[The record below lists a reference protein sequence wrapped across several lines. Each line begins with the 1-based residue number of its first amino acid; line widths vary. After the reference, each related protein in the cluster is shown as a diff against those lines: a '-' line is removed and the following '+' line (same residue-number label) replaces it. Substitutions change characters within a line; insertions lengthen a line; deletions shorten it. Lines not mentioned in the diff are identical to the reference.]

1 MKKIIAR
8 FVCISMLCSL
18 LVGCGGNNG
27 AGSQNDTP
35 IKTEV
40 EDKDADDKEVKIR
53 TAKDIQTEENFYEMV
68 KEIMGKKEQSDT
80 LSCNGYDNNQA
91 YLFILERFAS
101 NEEKKAFAKAVKE
114 KKKYSSSV
122 LELEYKEQS
131 DPQMATLLLKFKN
144 REGRPEYTIIFKK

>member
-1 MKKIIAR
+1 MKKILAL

-53 TAKDIQTEENFYEMV
+53 TKADSKTEKEFYAFV
-68 KEIMGKKEQSDT
+68 KEIMGDKEQSDT
-80 LSCNGYDNNQA
+80 LYCNGYDNNQA
-91 YLFILERFAS
+91 YLFILERFSS
-101 NEEKKAFAKAVKE
+101 NEEKKDFE
-114 KKKYSSSV
+114 DGDNYSSSV
-122 LELEYKEQS
+122 LELEYKEQIT
-131 DPQMATLLLKFKN
+131 PQMATLLLKFKN
-144 REGRPEYTIIFKK
+144 REGSPEYTIIFKK